1 MKTKLP
7 GLLAG
12 AALITFVA
20 TPAFAQTPADLKVGL
35 DTVWVLLT
43 AALVFFMNLG
53 FALVESAFCR
63 SKNTVNI
70 LSKNFIVFAI
80 SCLAFYIFGWGLMF
94 GNGNGFVGMEGLFTI
109 GGADNSPATG
119 DAYVGAYKAIAWTG
133 VPLYAK
139 FFFQLVFAGTAA
151 TIVSGVGRGTHQIL
165 LASSSSRSSWSRSS
179 IRSPATGS
187 GAAAGSRRR
196 VLGLRRIDGRP
207 QRRRLGRPGGH
218 PGPRTAPRQVRP
230 GRQGQPDP
238 APQLHVSR
246 HRLLCAVAGLVRVQS
261 RLDDGG

>member
-1 MKTKLP
+1 MKKKLP

-53 FALVESAFCR
+53 FALVESAMCR

-70 LSKNFIVFAI
+70 LSKTFIVSPSPA
-80 SCLAFYIFGWGLMF
+80 LAFYIFGWGLMF
-94 GNGNGFVGMEGLFTI
+94 GNGNGFVGLEGLFTM

-119 DAYVGAYKAIAWTG
+119 DARRRLQGDCLDRRSTEREV
-133 VPLYAK
+133 
-139 FFFQLVFAGTAA
+139 
-151 TIVSGVGRGTHQIL
+151 L
-165 LASSSSRSSWSRSS
+165 LPARLQPAPRRRLSRARSRNASNTSPSSSSRSCWFRSS
-179 IRSPATGS
+179 IRSQATGS
-187 GAAAGSRRR
+187 GVEAGSRRR
-196 VLGLRRIDGRP
+196 VSGTLRRIDGRP
-207 QRRRLGRPGGH
+207 QRGRVGRSGGH
-218 PGPRTAPRQVRP
+218 PGPRTAPGQMRP
-230 GRQGQPDP
+230 GRQGESDS
-238 APQLHVSR
+238 APQLHVGR
-246 HRLLCAVAGLVRVQS
+246 DRLFSAVAGLVRVQP